1 MKEKLKNTKFTDVEM
16 IFTIIVHI
24 FFLFTFMKNKR
35 VKIISTLYK
44 VFTLIMQDTLLYC
57 VYKKGS
63 KKKKKKNRMAP
74 PPLPP
79 SFIVEVWGVILST
92 SR

>member
-1 MKEKLKNTKFTDVEM
+1 MKEKLKNKKFTDVEM

-63 KKKKKKNRMAP
+63 KKQKKKTGWLHPRCHH
-74 PPLPP
+74 
-79 SFIVEVWGVILST
+79 LS
-92 SR
+92 